1 MKKVSTAVVT
11 ATKNFSQPK
20 LTIGSGPGRSIEL
33 VLPARR
39 SGRSAAGTESEH
51 DSESNARGVRG
62 HAALS
67 DRAGNGDAF
76 ALGESTAE

>member
-1 MKKVSTAVVT
+1 MKKVSTAPVT
-11 ATKNFSQPK
+11 ATKNFSQPEADDWVR
-20 LTIGSGPGRSIEL
+20 PGRSIEL

-51 DSESNARGVRG
+51 DSESDARGVWG

-67 DRAGNGDAF
+67 DRAGDGDAF
-76 ALGESTAE
+76 ALGEFDC

>member
-1 MKKVSTAVVT
+1 MKKVSTAAVH
-11 ATKNFSQPK
+11 ATKIFFS
-20 LTIGSGPGRSIEL
+20 TEADDWVGPGRSIEL

-51 DSESNARGVRG
+51 DSESNSRGVWG

-67 DRAGNGDAF
+67 DRAGDGDAF